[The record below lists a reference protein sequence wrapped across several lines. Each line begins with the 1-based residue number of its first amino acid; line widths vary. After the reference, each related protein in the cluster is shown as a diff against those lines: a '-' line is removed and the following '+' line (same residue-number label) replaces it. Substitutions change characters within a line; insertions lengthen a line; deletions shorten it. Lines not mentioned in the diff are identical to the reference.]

1 MKKLSK
7 KKKKFKKHKN
17 YLNAW
22 DNAFSFNNNS
32 HNFYNYDPFE
42 CTPQDVNK
50 IALDVFG
57 ALYVSVSDLIIY
69 NNN

>member
-1 MKKLSK
+1 MKKLS

-22 DNAFSFNNNS
+22 DNAFFFNNNS
-32 HNFYNYDPFE
+32 HKSYDYHLPE

-57 ALYVSVSDLIIY
+57 ALSVSASDLI
-69 NNN
+69 